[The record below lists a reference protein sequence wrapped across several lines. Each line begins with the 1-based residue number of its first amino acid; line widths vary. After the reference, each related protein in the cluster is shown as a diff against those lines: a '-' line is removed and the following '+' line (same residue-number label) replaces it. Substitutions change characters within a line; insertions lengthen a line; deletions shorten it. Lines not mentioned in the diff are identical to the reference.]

1 MNDKKIKLSGFIM
14 TFILCMVVSSS
25 ISAGETIKSDEAL
38 KLLKE
43 GNARFV
49 EMKLRHPDETI
60 KQREE
65 TAVNGQRPFAAV
77 LACSDSRVPVEAIF
91 DRGIG
96 DIFVVRVAGNIVMDN
111 GVIGSIEYA
120 AKHLKSPLLVI
131 MGHTGCGAVKAAVDD
146 SAVEGKICDIQE
158 QIRPIAVKTEKEHP
172 GLAGPDLVNAV
183 AKNNA
188 LQAKRDLLSLS
199 HEVKEMVDEGKLR
212 IVTAVY
218 DIKTGKVEWID

>member
-1 MNDKKIKLSGFIM
+1 MSNLSKL
-14 TFILCMVVSSS
+14 FILTCAILIVISP
-25 ISAGETIKSDEAL
+25 ISAGESIKPDEAL
-38 KLLKE
+38 RLLNE

-60 KQREE
+60 GRREE
-65 TAVNGQRPFAAV
+65 TAVNGQRPFAIV

-120 AKHLKSPLLVI
+120 AEHLKSPLLVI
-131 MGHTGCGAVKAAVDD
+131 MGHTGCGAVKTAVDD
-146 SAVEGKICDIQE
+146 SAVEGKIRDIQK
-158 QIRPIAVKTEKEHP
+158 QIRPVAMKTEKEHP
-172 GLAGPDLVNAV
+172 DLSGPDLVNAV

-199 HEVKEMVDEGKLR
+199 HEVKEMVDEGKLK

-218 DIKTGKVEWID
+218 DIRTGKVEWIG